1 MMCTD
6 HQGQM
11 LNAGAAMT
19 CTGHLKINGTRDLVL
34 PTNQH
39 SASPKWD
46 TGHAAPPWS
55 NSPPNRSH
63 HYRDP
68 MAQNAA
74 YSPAQKQLL
83 WGWVKTSHSNIQLP
97 LLSD

>member
-11 LNAGAAMT
+11 LNAGAAIM
-19 CTGHLKINGTRDLVL
+19 CTGHLKVNGTRDLAP

-46 TGHAAPPWS
+46 TGPTAPPWS

-63 HYRDP
+63 HYQDP

-74 YSPAQKQLL
+74 HSPVQKQSL
-83 WGWVKTSHSNIQLP
+83 WAPGKDIT
-97 LLSD
+97 